1 MPPERP
7 TPLRLTGVRL
17 VRDGRTILAPLTWQ
31 VGEGERWIILGANG
45 SGKTTLIQIAG
56 LYLHPSSGTVEV
68 LGETLGR
75 CDVRTVRQRIG
86 FASAALAEQLRPQL
100 SAVDAVMTA
109 RYAALE
115 PWWHRYTD
123 EDRAASMKA
132 LARIGVEDYAER
144 TIGTLSSGERQRVLL
159 ARALLTEPGLLLL
172 DEPTARL
179 DLGGREATVTA
190 LSELARDPTAPPTV
204 MVTHHVEEIPPGFDH
219 LLVLREGEIVAMG
232 PLEDTLT
239 GQVLTDAFGLPLAV
253 ERRPDG
259 RLAAWAR

>member
-1 MPPERP
+1 MTGREATDCCGFFTVTPGRAPPGQPRLRVRFPTVPHPDRYRLRAMPPQSP

-17 VRDGRTILAPLTWQ
+17 VREGRTILAPLTWQ
-31 VGEGERWIILGANG
+31 VGEGERWIVLGANG

-100 SAVDAVMTA
+100 SALDAVMTA

-123 EDRAASMKA
+123 DDRAAALKA
-132 LARIGVEDYAER
+132 LARMGVEGYADR
-144 TIGTLSSGERQRVLL
+144 TDRHALVGRAPAGPAGPRPAHR
-159 ARALLTEPGLLLL
+159 ARSPAARRAHR
-172 DEPTARL
+172 PT
-179 DLGGREATVTA
+179 
-190 LSELARDPTAPPTV
+190 
-204 MVTHHVEEIPPGFDH
+204 
-219 LLVLREGEIVAMG
+219 
-232 PLEDTLT
+232 
-239 GQVLTDAFGLPLAV
+239 
-253 ERRPDG
+253 
-259 RLAAWAR
+259 

>member
-1 MPPERP
+1 MG
-7 TPLRLTGVRL
+7 PL
-17 VRDGRTILAPLTWQ
+17 DWQ
-31 VGEGERWIILGANG
+31 VGHGERWIVLGANG

-56 LYLHPSSGTVEV
+56 LCLHPSSGIVEV

-75 CDVRTVRQRIG
+75 CDVRAVRQRIG
-86 FASAALAEQLRPQL
+86 FASAALADQLRPQL
-100 SAVDAVMTA
+100 SALDAVMTA

-115 PWWHRYTD
+115 PWWHRYSD
-123 EDRAASMKA
+123 DDRATALKA
-132 LARIGVEDYAER
+132 LSRRGVESFADR

-190 LSELARDPTAPPTV
+190 LSELARDPTAPPMV

-219 LLVLREGEIVAMG
+219 LPRAPSGDVVAMG
-232 PLEDTLT
+232 PLEETLT
-239 GQVLTDAFGLPLAV
+239 GEVLTDASGFLSPSNAGPT
-253 ERRPDG
+253 G
-259 RLAAWAR
+259 RLTAWAR